1 MGCVIDRTSTRRVI
15 RAMPAEMRIRLLKK
29 IFSTVDFERW
39 DHFWS
44 AAGERRGE
52 APMVVIEPVDTALPL
67 ADNPARVL
75 DVLVRR
81 AALR

>member
-1 MGCVIDRTSTRRVI
+1 
-15 RAMPAEMRIRLLKK
+15 MPAEMRIRLLEKK
-29 IFSTVDFERW
+29 FSTVDFERW
-39 DHFWS
+39 DHVSLSQEGLFGTFWS

-75 DVLVRR
+75 DVLAWR
-81 AALR
+81 APLR